1 MRKKESKEEKGQRKK
16 MSEEQKENVP
26 TNGNV
31 SFDHDE
37 YQYLKLIKN
46 IIETGECSFE
56 LTEYQVL
63 CEQSFSFFSPFVMQ
77 ERSVRI
83 ALALVPSRFLVLR
96 CVSVYAM
103 MSFHC

>member
-1 MRKKESKEEKGQRKK
+1 

-56 LTEYQVL
+56 LTVA
-63 CEQSFSFFSPFVMQ
+63 
-77 ERSVRI
+77 SV
-83 ALALVPSRFLVLR
+83 V
-96 CVSVYAM
+96 
-103 MSFHC
+103 